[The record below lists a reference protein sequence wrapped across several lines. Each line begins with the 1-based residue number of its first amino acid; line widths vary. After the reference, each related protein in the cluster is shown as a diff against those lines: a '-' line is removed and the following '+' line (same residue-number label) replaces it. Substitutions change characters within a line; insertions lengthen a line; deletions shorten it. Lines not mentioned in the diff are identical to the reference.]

1 MKTPKQ
7 VLAAFEKKT
16 LICAALRRT
25 LGKLMMLPS
34 DLALVQD
41 KNFRPFVQMYAKD
54 NAMFVK
60 DFTAAYTKLTE
71 LGTKNLKAVALA

>member
-1 MKTPKQ
+1 MQ
-7 VLAAFEKKT
+7 FEDPS
-16 LICAALRRT
+16 
-25 LGKLMMLPS
+25 GKLMMLPS

-54 NAMFVK
+54 NALFVK